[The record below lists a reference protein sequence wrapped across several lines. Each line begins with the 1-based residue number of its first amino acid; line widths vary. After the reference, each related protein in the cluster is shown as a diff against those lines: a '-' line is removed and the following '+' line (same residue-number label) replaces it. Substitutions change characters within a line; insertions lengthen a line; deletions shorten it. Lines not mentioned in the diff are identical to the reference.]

1 MQLKKSFA
9 YRNSN
14 HPGKASVVLEQS
26 TPPTG
31 YKDAGVEIRFD
42 MGTEEK
48 RERLAVY
55 IHKSDFA
62 TIAQQ
67 MADADREVAIRAFSK
82 ALIKSK
88 PVG

>member
-1 MQLKKSFA
+1 MQLKRSFA
-9 YRNSN
+9 YRNSA
-14 HPGKASVVLEQS
+14 HPGKSSVFSEWS
-26 TPPTG
+26 MPPDGTNNPG
-31 YKDAGVEIRFD
+31 LEIRFD
-42 MGTEEK
+42 MGTNEK

-67 MADADREVAIRAFSK
+67 MAEADREVAIQAFSK

>member
-1 MQLKKSFA
+1 MQLKRSFA
-9 YRNSN
+9 YRNSA
-14 HPGKASVVLEQS
+14 HHGRASVFSEWS
-26 TPPTG
+26 MPPTG
-31 YKDAGVEIRFD
+31 QKDAGLEIRFD
-42 MGTEEK
+42 MGTNEK
-48 RERLAVY
+48 RERLAVC

-67 MADADREVAIRAFSK
+67 MADADREVAIQAFSK

>member
-9 YRNSN
+9 YRNSA
-14 HPGKASVVLEQS
+14 HRGKASVFSEWS
-26 TPPTG
+26 MPPTG
-31 YKDAGVEIRFD
+31 HKDVGVEIRFD

-48 RERLAVY
+48 RERLVVY

-62 TIAQQ
+62 IIAQQ
-67 MADADREVAIRAFSK
+67 MAEADREAAIQAFSK

-88 PVG
+88 PDD

>member
-9 YRNSN
+9 YRNSA
-14 HPGKASVVLEQS
+14 HPGKAPVSSEWS
-26 TPPTG
+26 MPPDGTNNPG
-31 YKDAGVEIRFD
+31 LEIRFD
-42 MGTEEK
+42 MGTEER

-67 MADADREVAIRAFSK
+67 MADADREVAIQAFSK

>member
-14 HPGKASVVLEQS
+14 HPGKAPVYSEWS
-26 TPPTG
+26 MPPDGTNNPG
-31 YKDAGVEIRFD
+31 IEIRFD

-48 RERLAVY
+48 RERLSVY
-55 IHKSDFA
+55 IHRNDFT

-67 MADADREVAIRAFSK
+67 MAEADREATIQAFAK
-82 ALIKSK
+82 ALIKSW
-88 PVG
+88 PDR